1 MLAIVSTDL
10 MALFRLFFFFF
21 RSLAKAAARDVKQD
35 MPGIFISVFI
45 ISLLYLET
53 ASLCAPL
60 FIIPANL
67 DGSPSQRQI
76 TLSRISDLINLQAL
90 EGITLPVNNYSHPG
104 TSSCCQ
110 NVATTIFYDAGSPP
124 PRPPTPPP
132 THTHTQLHTYTD

>member
-1 MLAIVSTDL
+1 MLAILSTDL
-10 MALFRLFFFFF
+10 MALFRLFFFF

-45 ISLLYLET
+45 SLLSLET
-53 ASLCAPL
+53 TSSRASL

-104 TSSCCQ
+104 MSSCCQ
-110 NVATTIFYDAGSPP
+110 NVATTIF
-124 PRPPTPPP
+124 
-132 THTHTQLHTYTD
+132 